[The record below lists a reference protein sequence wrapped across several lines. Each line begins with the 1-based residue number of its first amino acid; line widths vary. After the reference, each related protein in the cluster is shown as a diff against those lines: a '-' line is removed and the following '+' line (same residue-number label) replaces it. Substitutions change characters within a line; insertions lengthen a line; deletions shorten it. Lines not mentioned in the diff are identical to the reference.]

1 MLTHPIKAPLGIR
14 RPSLNVK
21 DSVAY
26 RLGVTETSQHLW
38 HSYEEYP
45 ELKTADLLASGWFIR

>member
-1 MLTHPIKAPLGIR
+1 MLTHPIKAPLGIW

-26 RLGVTETSQHLW
+26 RLGVTETNQHIL
-38 HSYEEYP
+38 HFYGEYP
-45 ELKTADLLASGWFIR
+45 ELETADLLASGWFIR